1 MGASSSKKEGSRVTL
16 TMKKEETTTDYHTNG
31 TKTKRKTVSTCT
43 LSTPDPESFKT
54 NMADVK
60 AIGYY

>member
-16 TMKKEETTTDYHTNG
+16 TMKKEETTTDYHT
-31 TKTKRKTVSTCT
+31 KTKRKTVSTCT
-43 LSTPDPESFKT
+43 LSTTDPECFKT

>member
-16 TMKKEETTTDYHTNG
+16 TMKKEETATDYQTNG
-31 TKTKRKTVSTCT
+31 TKTKRKTVTTCT
-43 LSTPDPESFKT
+43 LSAPDPESFKT

-60 AIGYY
+60 AICY